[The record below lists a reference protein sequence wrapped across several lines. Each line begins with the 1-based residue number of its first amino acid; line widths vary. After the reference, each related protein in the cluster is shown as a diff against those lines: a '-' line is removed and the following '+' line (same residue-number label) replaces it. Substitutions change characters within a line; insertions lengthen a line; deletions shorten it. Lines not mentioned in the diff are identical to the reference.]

1 MREITKQSF
10 TERMFSWLI
19 YGGLLAVTL
28 GLVLNH
34 YKYWG
39 SAFYLC
45 FFAFIVS
52 IFAVFHILDEERKS
66 GRRGLDVYLAVCIP
80 MGTLLVSA
88 VTFMSIIRWHGPGI
102 FGY

>member
-1 MREITKQSF
+1 MREISKQSF
-10 TERMFSWLI
+10 TERIFSWVIL
-19 YGGLLAVTL
+19 GSLLAVML

-34 YKYWG
+34 YKNWE

-45 FFAFIVS
+45 FFAFIGS
-52 IFAVFHILDEERKS
+52 IFSVFHILDEERKG
-66 GRRGLDVYLAVCIP
+66 GRRGLDVYVAVFIP

-88 VTFMSIIRWHGPGI
+88 VTFMSIIWWHGPDV

>member
-1 MREITKQSF
+1 MREISKQSF
-10 TERMFSWLI
+10 TERMFSWVIL
-19 YGGLLAVTL
+19 GSLFAVTL

-34 YKYWG
+34 YKHWG

-45 FFAFIVS
+45 FFAFIGS
-52 IFAVFHILDEERKS
+52 LFSVFHVLDEERKG

-88 VTFMSIIRWHGPGI
+88 ATFMLIIRWHGPDI